1 MRILLVEDDEALR
14 SGLCEALEKA
24 HFAVDALPA
33 AEPAE
38 HALQHVTYDLA
49 IVDIG
54 LPGID
59 GFELIRRVRRRG
71 IEVPVLVLT
80 ARDSLED
87 RVVGLDHGAD
97 DYLVKP
103 FEMPEL
109 LARMRA
115 LIRRSRA
122 SAGARLSLGPLAL
135 DLGNRSA
142 TLNGT
147 VLELTGREWG
157 VLEQLMLAAPK
168 LVTKKKLADSLSQ
181 WDKEITSNAVEIYVS
196 RLRAKLAESR
206 IAIRTLRGIGYRIE
220 EEDAAPD

>member
-14 SGLCEALEKA
+14 SGLCEALEQA
-24 HFAVDALPA
+24 HFAVDALGA

-38 HALQHVTYDLA
+38 NALASTTYDLA

-71 IEVPVLVLT
+71 IGLPMLVLT

-87 RVVGLDHGAD
+87 RVVGLDQGAD

-103 FEMPEL
+103 FDVPEL

-122 SAGARLSLGPLAL
+122 SSGAQLNFGPLAL
-135 DLGNRSA
+135 DLTGRSA
-142 TLNGT
+142 TLEGEA
-147 VLELTGREWG
+147 LELTGREWG
-157 VLEQLMLAAPK
+157 VLEQLMLATPR

-181 WDKEITSNAVEIYVS
+181 WDKEITPNAIEIYVS
-196 RLRAKLAESR
+196 RLRAKLADSGVV
-206 IAIRTLRGIGYRIE
+206 IRTLRGIGYRL
-220 EEDAAPD
+220 EDAPRDA

>member
-14 SGLCEALEKA
+14 SGLCEALEKG

-87 RVVGLDHGAD
+87 RVVGLDQGAD

-122 SAGARLSLGPLAL
+122 SAGAHLSLGPLAL

-142 TLNGT
+142 TLDGAP
-147 VLELTGREWG
+147 LELTGREWG

-181 WDKEITSNAVEIYVS
+181 WDKEITSNAIEIYVS
-196 RLRAKLAESR
+196 RLRVKLAESR
-206 IAIRTLRGIGYRIE
+206 IAVRTLRGIGYRIE

>member
-1 MRILLVEDDEALR
+1 MRVLVVEDDEALR
-14 SGLCEALEKA
+14 LGLCEALEQA
-24 HFAVDALPA
+24 HFAVDALGA

-38 HALQHVTYDLA
+38 RAMLSITYDLA

-71 IEVPVLVLT
+71 AGLPILVLT
-80 ARDSLED
+80 ARDSLQD
-87 RVVGLDHGAD
+87 RVVGLDQGAD

-122 SAGARLSLGPLAL
+122 SAGAQLAYGPLAL
-135 DLGNRSA
+135 DLTERSA
-142 TLNGT
+142 TLDGAS
-147 VLELTGREWG
+147 LELTGREWG
-157 VLEQLMLAAPK
+157 VLEQLMLATPR

-181 WDKEITSNAVEIYVS
+181 WDREITPNAVEIYIS
-196 RLRAKLAESR
+196 RLRAKLAESGVM
-206 IAIRTLRGIGYRIE
+206 IRTLRGIGYRL
-220 EEDAAPD
+220 EDEVRNA